1 MDLFMQEE
9 QSFLSLLQ
17 QLPLPA
23 QREVYHAS
31 ELAYYQAVYTNF
43 TVLLHDFQTENLSD
57 TEKENTNLDYEQI
70 EVYFSEIEEKEQKR
84 ILNLVRFL
92 QIKYSEN
99 STQNKHFRTYCEKN
113 GKSSLSR
120 SDRSE
125 LKKRIEEIT
134 KNPEIG
140 VSWEKVLENLEAKI
154 GRKIQISP

>member
-1 MDLFMQEE
+1 MQEE

-140 VSWEKVLENLEAKI
+140 VSGADVIKNLEAKI